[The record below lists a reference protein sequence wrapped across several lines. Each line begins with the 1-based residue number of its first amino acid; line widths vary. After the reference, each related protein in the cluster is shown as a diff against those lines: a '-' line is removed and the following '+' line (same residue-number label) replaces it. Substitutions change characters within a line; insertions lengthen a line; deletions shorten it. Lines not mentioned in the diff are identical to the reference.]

1 MLQKVDDID
10 RRILDALQEDASL
23 SADELADRIG
33 LSRNAC
39 WRRVKNLE
47 EAGVIRKRV
56 ALLDAEAV
64 GVGLT
69 ALVLVRTNEHSDL
82 WAERFNRAVSAMPE
96 VTGAYRMSGDLDYVL
111 RVAVA
116 DVKAYD
122 AFYQGLTRKL
132 RLSDISASFVMEEI
146 KDTTAL
152 PIRP

>member
-1 MLQKVDDID
+1 MDGKLDDFD
-10 RRILDALQEDASL
+10 RKLLAALQDDASL
-23 SADELADRIG
+23 SADALADRIG

-47 EAGVIRKRV
+47 NTGIIRKRV

-64 GVGLT
+64 GLGLT
-69 ALVLVRTNEHSDL
+69 ALVLVRTNEHAAD
-82 WAERFNRAVSAMPE
+82 WAEQFSKVVNTMPE
-96 VTGAYRMSGDLDYVL
+96 ITGAYRMSGDLDYVL
-111 RVAVA
+111 RVTVA

-122 AFYQGLTRKL
+122 AFYQRLTRKL

-152 PIRP
+152 PV

>member
-1 MLQKVDDID
+1 MTREIGEID
-10 RRILDALQEDASL
+10 RRLLALLQEDASL
-23 SADELADRIG
+23 SADALADRIG

-47 EAGVIRKRV
+47 DAGIIRKRV
-56 ALLDAEAV
+56 ALLDAELV
-64 GVGLT
+64 GLGLT
-69 ALVLVRTNEHSDL
+69 AFVLVRTNEHSDI
-82 WAERFNRAVSAMPE
+82 WAERFGRAVGAMPE

-122 AFYQGLTRKL
+122 AFYQRLTRKL
-132 RLSDISASFVMEEI
+132 RLNDISASFVMEEI

-152 PIRP
+152 PI

>member
-1 MLQKVDDID
+1 MSQKLDDID
-10 RRILDALQEDASL
+10 RRILSALQEDASL
-23 SADELADRIG
+23 SADDLADRVC
-33 LSRNAC
+33 LSRNAS

-64 GVGLT
+64 GLGLT

-82 WAERFNRAVSAMPE
+82 WAERFSRAVSAMPE

-122 AFYQGLTRKL
+122 AFYQKLTRKL

-152 PIRP
+152 PI